1 MRRRKFTSGDFAR
14 FAPARHRGNKSA
26 ARTYN
31 FKRFDKPL
39 IHDRESIKMKK
50 RFLTIALA
58 ALACA
63 SAAFG
68 QTPAATAAAGQTN
81 PAISP
86 NRVLG
91 DVTAIDPS
99 AQSITLKVEGASAPV
114 NVVLNAATVYYRVN
128 SDALARAA
136 KGAITPADMT
146 KITLEGVGVGNRLVV
161 LGKVSADQ
169 KTIPARVV
177 IVATKEDIAQKHELD
192 RAEWQRR
199 GILGT
204 VTAVNPETKEITVSV
219 RSREGARPMVI
230 AAGGEKLQFRRYA
243 PDSVKFADA
252 KTSSFAELKTGD
264 QVRALGERSADGARF
279 TAEEI
284 VSGSFRQ
291 LVGTVTAVDAATNQI
306 KIKTQDNKLLTIV
319 VNSDSN
325 LRRLPPMMAQFMAQR
340 AAGGA
345 GGGANAGGRPAGE
358 GGRPPQ
364 QATQQAGGA
373 PGAEGGRGGAGGGG
387 GRRMMGGGGG
397 GGFDPQEMLERM
409 PQTNL
414 AELKAGDMI
423 VVSSTSGADPTRL
436 TAITLVAGIDAIINA
451 MPAGA
456 ARPSG
461 GGGQDLGL
469 PGGIDLGIGLP

>member
-1 MRRRKFTSGDFAR
+1 
-14 FAPARHRGNKSA
+14 
-26 ARTYN
+26 
-31 FKRFDKPL
+31 
-39 IHDRESIKMKK
+39 MKK
-50 RFLTIALA
+50 HFLNYAFA
-58 ALACA
+58 ALA
-63 SAAFG
+63 SATLAGGAFG
-68 QTPAATAAAGQTN
+68 QTPATQPATSAAGGQSN

-91 DVTAIDPS
+91 DVTAIDP
-99 AQSITLKVEGASAPV
+99 AALSITLKVDGAGAPV
-114 NVVLNAATVYYRVN
+114 NVVLNTTTVYYRVN

-146 KITLEGVGVGNRLVV
+146 KITLAGVAVGNRLVV
-161 LGKVSADQ
+161 LGKISDDR
-169 KTIPARVV
+169 KTVPARVV
-177 IVATKEDIAQKHELD
+177 IVATKEDIAQKQERD

-204 VTAVNPETKEITVSV
+204 VTAVNPAAKEITVNVSTP
-219 RSREGARPMVI
+219 EGVKPLVVD
-230 AAGGEKLQFRRYA
+230 AAGERVLFRRYA

-252 KTSSFAELKTGD
+252 KSSSFAEVKTGD
-264 QVRALGERSADGARF
+264 RLRALGERSTDGARF
-279 TAEEI
+279 TPEEI

-291 LVGTVTAVDAATNQI
+291 LVGTVTAVDAATGEI
-306 KIKTQDNKLLTIV
+306 KIKTQDNKALTIL

-345 GGGANAGGRPAGE
+345 GGRPGGRPGGGGGGGGAPGE
-358 GGRPPQ
+358 GARPPQ
-364 QATQQAGGA
+364 AAAAGGA
-373 PGAEGGRGGAGGGG
+373 PGAEGGRGEGGRGG
-387 GRRMMGGGGG
+387 GRRMGG

-409 PQTNL
+409 PQTTL

-436 TAITLVAGIDAIINA
+436 TAIALVAGIDAIINA

-456 ARPSG
+456 ARPNV